1 MAKISKTSVIFAILL
16 IAAILCVYL
25 PGLNNQLIFDDL
37 RLQEDSIFGQYGN
50 LLQFKQRMLSYGSFV
65 WIQKIFGDGWW

>member
-37 RLQEDSIFGQYGN
+37 RLQEDSIFGQSGN
-50 LLQFKQRMLSYGSFV
+50 LLQFN
-65 WIQKIFGDGWW
+65 